1 MILDRVS
8 RAVGAVAIAYKEVLR
23 GEDLAICLECG
34 HDVDVSEVPL
44 VRCPRCSGELD
55 EVHHYPPD
63 TS

>member
-8 RAVGAVAIAYKEVLR
+8 RAVGAVTIAYKEVLR

-55 EVHHYPPD
+55 EVDHYRPD
-63 TS
+63 AS